1 MLPEKKSFNYFH
13 SASFQENISF
23 SVCLTWCIK
32 ITKTK
37 MEKNNYIDTNK
48 QIKMTKHKNN

>member
-23 SVCLTWCIK
+23 SVWLTWCTK

-37 MEKNNYIDTNK
+37 MEKKQLYRHEQTNK
-48 QIKMTKHKNN
+48 NDKTQK